1 MTKEELDLW
10 SNMNN
15 PNNSANIDD
24 WANLHNPNNKEYS
37 YNDEDDDD
45 QETNYSRD
53 YVGYKIVRNPF
64 SNNSIDKIEI
74 NTIELIKEAIKNT
87 SGDKNYSFM
96 SEISLYI
103 AHLKKPTNYYK
114 VNSNFIKQHSSHF
127 KTFFLEHYQSNMAV
141 QIRE

>member
-37 YNDEDDDD
+37 YNDEDDEL
-45 QETNYSRD
+45 ETNYSRD
-53 YVGYKIVRNPF
+53 YVGYKIIKNKP
-64 SNNSIDKIEI
+64 IDKIEI
-74 NTIELIKEAIKNT
+74 TTIELIKEAIKNT
-87 SGDKNYSFM
+87 SGDKGYSFM

-103 AHLKKPTNYYK
+103 AHLKKPTNCYK
-114 VNSNFIKQHSSHF
+114 ANSNFIKQHSSHF